1 MYQLHQLFGGGN
13 PLLDGSHHGFVAFA
27 VNIGNVVAQTY
38 VAALQHGIKFGQ
50 LSYNLLVE
58 VEYTA
63 VVLTQLLDC
72 LRRYA
77 AAAYELL
84 HRTLGNPLRILHVTL
99 ATRELLDE
107 IRIGKIQFEV
117 WRQHT
122 PY

>member
-1 MYQLHQLFGGGN
+1 M
-13 PLLDGSHHGFVAFA
+13 GSSCSDVCCS
-27 VNIGNVVAQTY
+27 
-38 VAALQHGIKFGQ
+38 VAARHQVLTAF
-50 LSYNLLVE
+50 LYLLVE

-72 LRRYA
+72 LRRYE
-77 AAAYELL
+77 AAAYKLL

-107 IRIGKIQFEV
+107 IRIGKIQLEV

-122 PY
+122 PYWNPVDAGALH

>member
-1 MYQLHQLFGGGN
+1 M
-13 PLLDGSHHGFVAFA
+13 
-27 VNIGNVVAQTY
+27 
-38 VAALQHGIKFGQ
+38 QHSIKFGQ
-50 LSYNLLVE
+50 LSYYLLIE
-58 VEYTA
+58 VEYTT
-63 VVLTQLLDC
+63 VVLAQLLDY
-72 LRRYA
+72 LRRYE

-107 IRIGKIQFEV
+107 IRIGKIQLEV